1 MRRAARRDD
10 NENEIVLFLRECGA
24 YVKPVNHA
32 GLFDLL
38 VYYNGHTL
46 LFEVK
51 DGSKSASARELS
63 PAEQKFHAEWP
74 GNNLFIVASVED
86 AVEVLKKCV

>member
-1 MRRAARRDD
+1 VRA
-10 NENEIVLFLRECGA
+10 I
-24 YVKPVNHA
+24 NHA

-38 VYYNGHTL
+38 VYYNGYTL
-46 LFEVK
+46 LFEIK
-51 DGSKSASARELS
+51 DGSKAASARDLTA
-63 PAEQKFHAEWP
+63 AEQKFHDEWP